1 MSRRI
6 TAESKLGSLVLYSL
20 ATGAVLLAIGAA
32 AFAPLSAQ
40 EGRGAQKKAAKKAD
54 PLPPLFLKEEW
65 KQPPYT
71 GDLNDAKRR
80 VTQEALTNP
89 NLELKIYGACKDSG
103 VEVYGTP
110 GDSIFPMNLWT
121 GMCGAPVAVTLRD
134 KTSFV
139 DLSGQARIRWVTR
152 AANLHAIRPVLKLAD
167 GTLIVGNH
175 ADVTP
180 TEFYQTEPN
189 MLETEIAIGAVRWFR
204 LDAEKVATTRPAD
217 NPDLTK
223 VDEVG
228 FADLMAGGGHGS
240 AGWVNLGRI
249 EVFGKPVA
257 R

>member
-1 MSRRI
+1 MPRRI
-6 TAESKLGSLVLYSL
+6 SVESKVLFGM
-20 ATGAVLLAIGAA
+20 AAGVVLLAIWAA
-32 AFAPLSAQ
+32 AFTPLSAQ
-40 EGRGAQKKAAKKAD
+40 EGRGGQTKKAQTKAA
-54 PLPPLFLKEEW
+54 PLPPLFFKEEW

-80 VTQEALTNP
+80 VTQEAVTNP
-89 NLELKIYGACKDSG
+89 NLELKIYGPCKDGG

-121 GMCGAPVAVTLRD
+121 GMCGSPLAVTLRD
-134 KTSFV
+134 KNSYV

-152 AANLHAIRPVLKLAD
+152 AANLHAVRPVLKLAD
-167 GTLIVGNH
+167 GTLMVGNH

-189 MLETEIAIGAVRWFR
+189 MLESEVAIGAVRWFR
-204 LDAEKVATTRPAD
+204 LDAEKVATTRAVD

-228 FADLMAGGGHGS
+228 FADLMPGGGHGS
-240 AGWVNLGRI
+240 AGWINVGRI
-249 EVFGKPVA
+249 EVYGKPVG